1 MSDLYEKDHEM
12 EDSPVDDTQQNAEQ
26 VQSQEHIME
35 IVEGRLSSFSISTVV
50 AYVLLCFV
58 RISNLDPR

>member
-1 MSDLYEKDHEM
+1 M
-12 EDSPVDDTQQNAEQ
+12 EDSAIDDTQQNAEQ

-50 AYVLLCFV
+50 AYLLLFLD